1 MEDVSDILSAESVEL
16 KVEPSSDM
24 TQPQINDLGQLVPV
38 TVEPYAVHEP
48 LIPAGLNTSQ
58 QALLTAAGGG
68 SVAVYQAY
76 WYSQHNGVPD
86 GSHVSKVSQPDVR
99 YKTTSL
105 TDYSDFAGFTVYG
118 LEAVKRERNL

>member
-1 MEDVSDILSAESVEL
+1 MEDVSDILGAEAVEL
-16 KVEPSSDM
+16 KVEPSNDM
-24 TQPQINDLGQLVPV
+24 VQPKINDLGQLIPV
-38 TVEPYAVHEP
+38 VAESYTVHEP

-68 SVAVYQAY
+68 SVTVYQAY
-76 WYSQHNGVPD
+76 WYSRHNGVPD
-86 GSHVSKVSQPDVR
+86 GSYVSKISQPDVR

-118 LEAVKRERNL
+118 LEAVKK

>member
-1 MEDVSDILSAESVEL
+1 MEDVSDILGAEAVEL
-16 KVEPSSDM
+16 KVEPSNDM
-24 TQPQINDLGQLVPV
+24 VQPKINDLGQLIPV
-38 TVEPYAVHEP
+38 VAEPYTVHEP

-68 SVAVYQAY
+68 SVTVYQAY

-86 GSHVSKVSQPDVR
+86 GSYVSKVGQPDVR